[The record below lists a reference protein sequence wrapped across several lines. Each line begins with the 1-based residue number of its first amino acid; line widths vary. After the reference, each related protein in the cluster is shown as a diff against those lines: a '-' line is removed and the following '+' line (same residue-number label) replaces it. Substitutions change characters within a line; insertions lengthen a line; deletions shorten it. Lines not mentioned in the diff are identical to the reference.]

1 MGMRAQLRAGTSLLA
16 IGLLDG
22 VPAGAGG
29 LFPDDRGVAELAGVA
44 TRPDSRRRG
53 VAVALSAALTDA
65 FFSRGGEVAWLS
77 AADAGAE
84 AVYARVG
91 YLQLDT
97 RMNYIQ

>member
-1 MGMRAQLRAGTSLLA
+1 MAMRGQLRAGASLLA
-16 IGLLDG
+16 LGLLEA

-29 LFPDDRGVAELAGVA
+29 IFPDDRGVAELAGVA

-53 VAVALSAALTDA
+53 VAAALCAALTDA
-65 FFSRGGEVAWLS
+65 FFSRGGDVAWLS

-91 YLQLDT
+91 YQQLDE